1 MAIRVPV
8 SEFPSV
14 QSEGLRTAGP
24 SLVDAPD
31 AGRDISQVGRTLV
44 DVSKTLAE
52 AQAQADSLR
61 VTEALTE
68 YERRTSDTLQGQ
80 SLGRIDAAFEG
91 RERAPGF
98 LETRGKA
105 AAEKSTETVDALQK
119 HLAEVA
125 DSLLPRQRRA
135 FTARAN
141 ALAADA
147 RRRIESHVGAETRRA
162 MDDGLKA
169 ASDEALRTL
178 GADPL
183 SPAMGLRVSMVERAI
198 ESLATSPEDAEARK
212 QAFRGDVALTRIKTL
227 VANGDIGTAEAVFAE
242 SREAL
247 GVRTDDVQAL
257 LTRAKKGDEKRQ
269 LQVQATAQAQVW
281 LREAT
286 PAGGYADSAKVLQ
299 QLQAVPADDA
309 RREALEV
316 EVRQQLQVEAER
328 RRADTQRHREL
339 AWQADLGRK
348 PTPPSS
354 LAYLEQ
360 FDPDFLRGLRNERE
374 ARWRRWKADNEGT
387 AADKAAA
394 RRKQAEDDEFL
405 RLRFASLPPEEQ
417 ARTTPEE
424 FARTLAAE
432 YSDFSPTRNGYAA
445 AGKVKADTVQRLE
458 KGDVQAERRFVAEAE
473 REVMAL
479 VTKKGKVDPT
489 VSRLGD
495 PRTLVSGRASE
506 FYRSKRAALGRDPTP
521 DEEQAWLGE
530 LKLQPEPGWFQSKPP
545 PAVLQPGFLPGG
557 YGAPLP
563 ARPPSAPSTRPA
575 PRPAGADVGTKTDAR
590 RAAEA
595 WLAANPNHPRAEAVR
610 RKLEA
615 MQ

>member
-1 MAIRVPV
+1 VRVP
-8 SEFPSV
+8 FFQQQMATGGLPGAQPV
-14 QSEGLRTAGP
+14 QVRPVDNTQGLQVLA
-24 SLVDAPD
+24 D
-31 AGRDISQVGRTLV
+31 AGKAVAGVVETAR
-44 DVSKTLAE
+44 AE
-52 AQAQADSLR
+52 ADALR
-61 VTEALTE
+61 LTE
-68 YERRTSDTLQGQ
+68 SMTELSRRANKRL
-80 SLGRIDAAFEG
+80 LGEKLDNPIDAAFEG
-91 RERAPGF
+91 GDYRPGYLSSRG
-98 LETRGKA
+98 LEAVETSGDVLDGLQGDIDDIAGKLD
-105 AAEKSTETVDALQK
+105 E
-119 HLAEVA
+119 
-125 DSLLPRQRRA
+125 RQRRA
-135 FTARAN
+135 FLPRAQ
-141 ALAADA
+141 AFFTEADKRVQGHQAQEFERAKTLAAKA
-147 RRRIESHVGAETRRA
+147 RQ
-162 MDDGLKA
+162 
-169 ASDEALRTL
+169 DEALRAVA
-178 GADPL
+178 ADPL
-183 SPAMGLRVSMVERAI
+183 ASTAPILAAGVEADIDRVYASDKAR
-198 ESLATSPEDAEARK
+198 AEAEK
-212 QAFRGDVALTRIKTL
+212 AEFRGKLAATQIAGFLSQGDAQRASERFEETKQYLGPAAAEVRARIDRALAGKQRDAVSVEATKAVKSWVA
-227 VANGDIGTAEAVFAE
+227 
-242 SREAL
+242 
-247 GVRTDDVQAL
+247 
-257 LTRAKKGDEKRQ
+257 
-269 LQVQATAQAQVW
+269 
-281 LREAT
+281 EAT
-286 PAGGYADSAKVLQ
+286 PAGGYADEAAVLRR
-299 QLQAVPADDA
+299 LQETPADDG
-309 RREALEV
+309 RFDDMEREV
-316 EVRQQLQVEAER
+316 QQQLRAELER
-328 RRADTQRHREL
+328 RKADTQRHREF
-339 AWQADLGRK
+339 AWQADLDGK
-348 PTPPSS
+348 PLPGTSVEF
-354 LAYLEQ
+354 LRR
-360 FDPDFLRGLRNERE
+360 FDPDFLRGLKNERE
-374 ARWRRWKADNEGT
+374 ARWRRWKADNEGS